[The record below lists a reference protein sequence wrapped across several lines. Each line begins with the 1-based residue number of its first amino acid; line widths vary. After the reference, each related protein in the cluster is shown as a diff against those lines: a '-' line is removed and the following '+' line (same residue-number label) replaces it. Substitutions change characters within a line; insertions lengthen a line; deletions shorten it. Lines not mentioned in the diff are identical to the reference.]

1 MHKGSQEWVAGLA
14 QSLKGLGPEV
24 EPPILAQAPAGLVRV
39 VSPVLRVSFCVSFYI
54 SLSLWLPYLFLARSP
69 LALSAAQMPA
79 TAALLPGPR
88 PTPHSPRGGYSLAP
102 SFRKAPQHC
111 SPFPRHSTW
120 SPLQWASSDC
130 FMSLNL

>member
-24 EPPILAQAPAGLVRV
+24 EPPILAQAPAGLVGV

-69 LALSAAQMPA
+69 LALSAAPGHPP
-79 TAALLPGPR
+79 LPEH
-88 PTPHSPRGGYSLAP
+88 TTVICIEKEDACF
-102 SFRKAPQHC
+102 SFSWLCSNYKETQLQH
-111 SPFPRHSTW
+111 
-120 SPLQWASSDC
+120 
-130 FMSLNL
+130 

>member
-24 EPPILAQAPAGLVRV
+24 EPPILAQAPAGLVGV

-69 LALSAAQMPA
+69 LALSAAQMPG
-79 TAALLPGPR
+79 LQGDPGILSAR
-88 PTPHSPRGGYSLAP
+88 LDFRSRGGHQGVHQTHFLP
-102 SFRKAPQHC
+102 TTTKQQNFTHQ
-111 SPFPRHSTW
+111 
-120 SPLQWASSDC
+120 
-130 FMSLNL
+130 